1 MACLAGLL
9 LVFRPMDGARALL
22 VLLGIAMLAEG
33 ILNLC
38 VACSMIKIIRHQQ
51 PDVLDAE
58 FARKEVKPCDFPK
71 RSCAAASRS

>member
-1 MACLAGLL
+1 MCRKMELLGSVMMALGAGLL
-9 LVFRPMDGARALL
+9 LSLL
-22 VLLGIAMLAEG
+22 FSSEFVLVVLGIAMLAEG

-58 FARKEVKPCDFPK
+58 FYEK
-71 RSCAAASRS
+71 RG